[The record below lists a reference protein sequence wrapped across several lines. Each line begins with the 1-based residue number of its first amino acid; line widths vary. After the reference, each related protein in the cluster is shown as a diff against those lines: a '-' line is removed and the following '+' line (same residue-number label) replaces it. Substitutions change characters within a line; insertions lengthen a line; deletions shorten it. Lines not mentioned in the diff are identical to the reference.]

1 MKRILSTVLW
11 VWIGGFALFGQSEEA
26 RKQPREAK
34 PEAMPPEQF
43 SKTHATLFSAPKSND
58 AGSLTEHRLPAYC
71 SSQRRPQGLKQA
83 PRFPERGLRI
93 VAQGDQP

>member
-1 MKRILSTVLW
+1 MKRILPAILG
-11 VWIGGFALFGQSEEA
+11 VWMGGFALFGQSEEA
-26 RKQPREAK
+26 REQPREAK
-34 PEAMPPEQF
+34 QETMPLAQF
-43 SKTHATLFSAPKSND
+43 SKTHAPLFSAPKSND